1 MTRVGRGTTGL
12 RRRLQMS
19 EGRGRAQPRAVD
31 NNEKPNQLQARV
43 ALQPVAPVGLIGWHV
58 QRVSMIDA

>member
-1 MTRVGRGTTGL
+1 
-12 RRRLQMS
+12 MS